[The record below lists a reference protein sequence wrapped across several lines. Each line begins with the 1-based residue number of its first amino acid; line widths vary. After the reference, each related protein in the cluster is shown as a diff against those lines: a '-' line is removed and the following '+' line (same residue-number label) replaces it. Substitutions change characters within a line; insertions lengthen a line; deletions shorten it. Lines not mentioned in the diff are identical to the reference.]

1 MKLRLMTKA
10 TLFIVSFNL
19 GLAFAAC
26 HNEPKT
32 NLEKIDSLKKQVQ
45 ADANTLQ
52 NLEAKEYKSL
62 EKDFRVCDS
71 MLQFLSP
78 EQVDESFEKLRLV
91 QAYLEQFKITKPMMQ
106 ADIDSTLR
114 QLDRLRADAES
125 NYIKD
130 SLVTVYI
137 ANETEYVDRLSN
149 QVRYFKDRFGTSQK
163 DLAALKKQK

>member
-10 TLFIVSFNL
+10 TLFIVSFIL

-62 EKDFRVCDS
+62 EKDFRACDS
-71 MLQFLSP
+71 MLQYLSP

-137 ANETEYVDRLSN
+137 ANETEFVDRLSN
-149 QVRYFKDRFGTSQK
+149 QVRYFKDRFGTCQK